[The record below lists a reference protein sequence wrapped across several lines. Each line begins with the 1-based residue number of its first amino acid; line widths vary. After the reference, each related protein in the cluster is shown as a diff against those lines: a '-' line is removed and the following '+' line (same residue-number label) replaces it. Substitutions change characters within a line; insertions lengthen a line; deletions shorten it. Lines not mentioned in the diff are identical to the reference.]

1 MAIAY
6 RIIKY
11 AVKGTKNDNIIIII
25 IIIIIYTR

>member
-25 IIIIIYTR
+25 IIIYTR

>member
-25 IIIIIYTR
+25 IIYTI